1 MEPLSCYILNLFSHG
16 AVESMWLRSRGLFNS
31 IKRNTFSY
39 YLDSVAEIQQR
50 LFKSLFVSNPWLFY
64 PFSSPPFSL
73 CESFSVLTKSLCVCR
88 VCSCLSSHLAL
99 SPSSLFTTSLW
110 PWEEYTS
117 SEGNKCAPAAGWED
131 QGWCWVNAPFP
142 SHIVAPPPPPPFPVC
157 LSPPSRRESKE
168 ISSSQPCL
176 RGVWLQRKESEEVGR
191 GAYSSDRS
199 NWEGNTDNTEPV

>member
-64 PFSSPPFSL
+64 PFSSPRFPSVSL
-73 CESFSVLTKSLCVCR
+73 SLSWLNLCVYAESVLASPHTL
-88 VCSCLSSHLAL
+88 LSLAL
-99 SPSSLFTTSLW
+99 SLLPVHHIALALGRIHKFWGKQVRSGSRMRGPGLMLSECSVSL
-110 PWEEYTS
+110 
-117 SEGNKCAPAAGWED
+117 
-131 QGWCWVNAPFP
+131 
-142 SHIVAPPPPPPFPVC
+142 SHSRAPPSPVC

-199 NWEGNTDNTEPV
+199 NWEGNTDNTEWM